1 MIRIKRAYEPPEKSD
16 GMRILV
22 DRMWPRGVK
31 KEKLETVLWMKDAAP
46 SDELR
51 QWFNH
56 DPEKWEEFR
65 KRYLKELQR
74 PEARAMLHEIREA
87 AKKGTVTLV
96 YGAKDEKHNQAL
108 VLKQAIEKM

>member
-74 PEARAMLHEIREA
+74 PGARAMLHEIREA

-96 YGAKDEKHNQAL
+96 YSAKDEKHNQAL